1 MSSTANYAATPLI
14 GAGSTTTAD
23 ASYSQPTNATVGVL
37 VTAPSTGARIDN
49 IDAVTQG
56 TSVAG
61 LARLF
66 VCDGTPG
73 VSITSITSAT
83 VTATVTTAT
92 PHNLITGDLVS
103 HFGAYPI
110 EYNVSSVA
118 VTVLSATTYSYTMV
132 SAGSVSASTV
142 GAYSSTR
149 AAPVYKL
156 IAELPIVAV
165 VGSTTNRAFAFSLD
179 SQSNS
184 DFMPINLPP
193 GYSLRMTVSVTQT
206 NALRAVARGGSF

>member
-1 MSSTANYAATPLI
+1 MSSTANYAATPII

-23 ASYSQPTNATVGVL
+23 ASYSQPTNGTVGVL

-49 IDAVTQG
+49 IDALTQG

-73 VSITSITSAT
+73 ATISSITSAT
-83 VTATVTTAT
+83 TTATVTTAAA
-92 PHNLITGDLVS
+92 HNLITGDLVT
-103 HFGAYPI
+103 HFGAFPI

-118 VTVLSATTYSYTMV
+118 ITVLSATTYTYTMV
-132 SAGSVSASTV
+132 SASSVSASTV
-142 GAYSSTR
+142 GAYSATR
-149 AAPVYKL
+149 ASPVYKL
-156 IAELPIVAV
+156 LAEIPIIAV

-184 DFMPINLPP
+184 DFMPIVLPA